1 MRRAAMACLA
11 ALLVLTL
18 PGCKVM
24 QRISEG
30 AYRNAVADGAVAE
43 LRERGFDVPERPD
56 CTVRAS
62 GTDLVR
68 VNCTG
73 RTGTGRPVTVEGIA
87 RDAGA
92 EHPRETYV
100 IAVDGREVLRQD
112 CLGLGCR

>member
-1 MRRAAMACLA
+1 MRRVAMVPLA
-11 ALLVLTL
+11 VLLVLSL

-30 AYRNAVADGAVAE
+30 AYRNAVADGALAE
-43 LRERGFDVPERPD
+43 LRERGIELPERPD

-62 GTDLVR
+62 ETHVVQ

-73 RTGTGRPVTVEGIA
+73 RTRTGRTVTVQGTA
-87 RDAGA
+87 RDADTA
-92 EHPRETYV
+92 HPRETYV
-100 IAVDGREVLRQD
+100 ITVDGREVLRQD